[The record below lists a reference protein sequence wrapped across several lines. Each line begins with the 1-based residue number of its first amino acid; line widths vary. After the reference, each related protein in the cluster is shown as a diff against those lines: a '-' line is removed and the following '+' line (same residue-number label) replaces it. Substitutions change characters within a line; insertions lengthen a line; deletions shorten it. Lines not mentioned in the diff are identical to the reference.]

1 MQENL
6 VKREFS
12 CKCETYK
19 EKLLTTTS
27 KQKLSVGY
35 LLLLISSVSPSAE
48 EAAIAASEDIY
59 FLVAT
64 SWELS
69 QSLPLK
75 LRTLRVKETRF

>member
-1 MQENL
+1 MEENL

-19 EKLLTTTS
+19 EKLLTTS

-59 FLVAT
+59 FLMAT
-64 SWELS
+64 S
-69 QSLPLK
+69 
-75 LRTLRVKETRF
+75 